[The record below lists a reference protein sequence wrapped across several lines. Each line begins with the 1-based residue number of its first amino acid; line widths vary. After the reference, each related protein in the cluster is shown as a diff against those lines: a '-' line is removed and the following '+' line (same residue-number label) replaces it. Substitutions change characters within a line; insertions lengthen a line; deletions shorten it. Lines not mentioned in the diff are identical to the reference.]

1 MAFATLG
8 DQAELDFPNYQL
20 LKHIYTRKT
29 FAFGG
34 NFPCP
39 PGERRLR
46 HPLGKPP
53 PSAVGKE

>member
-1 MAFATLG
+1 MIHMAFATLG

-34 NFPCP
+34 ISLALQVSGTFGIHLGN
-39 PGERRLR
+39 RRLR
-46 HPLGKPP
+46 RW
-53 PSAVGKE
+53 